1 MAVFTFTHSQYLFF
15 LFLIP
20 LLFLIH
26 FFSLSN
32 KKKVA
37 LRFANFDAISRIR
50 GIDFFSKNIVILSL
64 NVAIVFFLILALSG
78 LTVQVTKESSSF
90 SFVIAI
96 DSSESM
102 LADDFSPNRITVAK
116 DIAREFVDSVP
127 RGVMMGVVSF
137 SGNAYIEQ
145 DLTNDKIEIKNSI
158 NQIKINGW
166 GGTDLYEAVIN
177 SANIFNNEENK
188 AVVVLSDGQ
197 INVANLDTII
207 SYAQQKR
214 VLIHT
219 IAIGTEEGGET
230 PYAISKLD
238 KDSLNALAYNTGGKA
253 FLAEDRNALEES
265 LLSILDLTERKV
277 SIDAGNYLILFA
289 IILFS
294 VEIFL
299 INTRYLNIL

>member
-1 MAVFTFTHSQYLFF
+1 MAIFTFTHSQYLFLF
-15 LFLIP
+15 FLIP
-20 LLFLIH
+20 VLFMIH

-50 GIDFFSKNIVILSL
+50 GIDFFSKNIVILFL
-64 NVAIVFFLILALSG
+64 NILIMFFLILAISG

-102 LADDFSPNRITVAK
+102 LADDFPPDRITAAK
-116 DIAREFVDSVP
+116 NIAREFVDAVP
-127 RGVMMGVVSF
+127 HGVIMGAVSF

-158 NQIKINGW
+158 NKIEAKGW
-166 GGTDLYEAVIN
+166 GGTDIYEAVIT
-177 SANIFNNEENK
+177 SANMLADEDNK
-188 AVVVLSDGQ
+188 AVIVLSDGQ
-197 INVANLDTII
+197 INVGNIDEII
-207 SYAQQKR
+207 EYAQKKD

-219 IAIGTEEGGET
+219 IAVGTEEGGKT

-238 KDSLNALAYNTGGKA
+238 KDSLNALAYNSGGKA
-253 FLAEDRNALEES
+253 FLAEDENSLRES
-265 LLSILDLTERKV
+265 FFDILDVTERKV
-277 SIDAGNYLILFA
+277 SINMANYLILFS
-289 IILFS
+289 ILLFAAE
-294 VEIFL
+294 VFL